1 MQYLTMMKKLIL
13 MTYNIISTGSKGNA
27 VVIGGFILI
36 DCGVPFSRLH
46 EVYRDISIVLLTHI
60 HSDHFNAATIKR
72 LAQERPTLRFGC
84 CEWLKDKLLSCGV
97 ECERIDIYDAGAKYD
112 YGKFALKP
120 ERLIHNV
127 PNCGYK
133 LYINGERVF
142 YATDTSSLEHIHAE
156 GYDLYMVEANYELE
170 KTVEVINRKLADGV
184 YSYEE
189 NAIKNHLSK
198 SECDSFLHNNMKE
211 NGSFVYMHRHIYEE
225 NSA

>member
-1 MQYLTMMKKLIL
+1 

-36 DCGVPFSRLH
+36 DCGVPFSKLR

-60 HSDHFNAATIKR
+60 HSDHFNAATVKR

-84 CEWLKDKLLSCGV
+84 CEWLEDKLLSCGV
-97 ECERIDIYDAGAKYD
+97 ECERIDVYDIGSKYD
-112 YGKFALKP
+112 YGTFALKP

-133 LYINGERVF
+133 LYINGERIF
-142 YATDTSSLEHIHAE
+142 YATDTATLEHIHAE

-170 KTVEVINRKLADGV
+170 KTVEVINRKRADGV
-184 YSYEE
+184 YSYEK

-198 SECDSFLHNNMKE
+198 AECDTFLHNNMKE